1 MLASRTALF
10 ALWQMAICGI
20 YVLVGDPTPWDA
32 SVAWWPVTATLTNL
46 TCIPLLAWAVKR
58 EGIHLKDLYRVG
70 PHRMGREMLICLGLL
85 IIGAPLVA
93 LPNTAIATWLFGDPQ
108 VAFDM
113 MFRPL
118 SMWVVAL
125 SLFAFPVT
133 IALTEMPVYYA
144 YAMPRVAA
152 LSKRGWVAVLLAAF
166 WHVAQHCALPLILDG
181 RFLLWRLLMF
191 APFGLFAAVVL
202 HKRPRQLPYMM
213 VVHGLLDVTTALMLL
228 PVS

>member
-1 MLASRTALF
+1 MLASRTVLF
-10 ALWQMAICGI
+10 ALWQVAICAV
-20 YVLVGDPTPWDA
+20 YVLIGDPAPWDA

-46 TCIPLLAWAVKR
+46 MCIPLLAWAVR
-58 EGIHLKDLYRVG
+58 LEGIRQKDLYRVG
-70 PHRMGREMLICLGLL
+70 PHRVGREMLVCLGLL
-85 IIGAPLVA
+85 VIGAPLLA

-118 SMWVVAL
+118 PMWVIAL
-125 SLFAFPVT
+125 SLLVFPVT
-133 IALTEMPVYYA
+133 IALTELPVYYA
-144 YAMPRVAA
+144 YAMPRVAV

-166 WHVAQHCALPLILDG
+166 WHMAQHCALPLVPDA

-213 VVHGLLDVTTALMLL
+213 VVHGLLDVTTVLMLL
-228 PVS
+228 PAP